1 MAAGGSLKDHQT
13 TSLRWSIGYRNR
25 GQFSSVWPNHSISV
39 TAAAPDDDNNA
50 IANGKSRAE
59 QFPHLLRDRRGK
71 GNGFSH
77 DGFAD
82 LYRLS
87 RGASKGCRLD
97 IVSDKLNLF
106 T

>member
-1 MAAGGSLKDHQT
+1 MAAGGSLKDRQT
-13 TSLRWSIGYRNR
+13 TSLEVTIGFGDR
-25 GQFSSVWPNHSISV
+25 GQFWSIWPNHSISV
-39 TAAAPDDDNNA
+39 TAAAAYDDNNA

-77 DGFAD
+77 DGIAD
-82 LYRLS
+82 LYRLG
-87 RGASKGCRLD
+87 RGASNRCRLD
-97 IVSDKLNLF
+97 IVSDKLNLL

>member
-1 MAAGGSLKDHQT
+1 MAAGGLLKDHQT
-13 TSLRWSIGYRNR
+13 TNLKWLIGYCDH
-25 GQFSSVWPNHSISV
+25 GQFSSVWLNHSISV
-39 TAAAPDDDNNA
+39 TAAAADDDNNA
-50 IANGKSRAE
+50 IANGKSCAE

-71 GNGFSH
+71 GNGFSR
-77 DGFAD
+77 DGIAD

-87 RGASKGCRLD
+87 RGAANWCRLD

>member
-1 MAAGGSLKDHQT
+1 MAAGGSLKDHPT
-13 TSLRWSIGYRNR
+13 TSHKCSTGYRDR
-25 GQFSSVWPNHSISV
+25 GQFSSIWPNHSISV
-39 TAAAPDDDNNA
+39 TAAAADDDNKA

-71 GNGFSH
+71 GNGLSR
-77 DGFAD
+77 DGIAD
-82 LYRLS
+82 FYRLS
-87 RGASKGCRLD
+87 RGACNWYRLD